1 MTPKAQSASDRKVV
15 ATNRRAR
22 HDYEI
27 LETFEAGL
35 ALRGGEVKSLRQGRV
50 QLRDAYAR
58 IEDGEAWLHK
68 MTIASYAQAT
78 GFGAFVPDRSRKL
91 LLHRGEIDRLVGK
104 LEQERLTLVPL
115 AVYFRHGLAKV
126 ELGLGRGRT
135 RYDKRHVLQERDMA
149 RELARVKGRYRAG
162 RPID

>member
-1 MTPKAQSASDRKVV
+1 MTPKAETSRDRKVI

-27 LETFEAGL
+27 LETFEAGI

-58 IEDGEAWLHK
+58 IENGEAWLHK

-91 LLHRGEIDRLVGK
+91 LLHRGEIDRLLGK
-104 LEQERLTLVPL
+104 LEQDRLALVPL
-115 AVYFRHGLAKV
+115 AIYFRHGLAKV

-135 RYDKRHVLQERDMA
+135 RYDKRHLLQERDAA